1 MRGSLQAY
9 KKVSVDSQLTAASP
23 HKIVQMLMAGAIE
36 RLIQGKAAMQA
47 GNIPVKGERLG
58 KALDII
64 ISLRSCLSMDDG
76 GDIAKNLDQLYEF
89 MITQI
94 SAANHKN
101 DPQPIDDVID
111 IIRENAEHSMM
122 SMAGLDDEADTFAP
136 VIKSTK
142 QRSVWLG
149 VNLLTAMLAVGVTS
163 MFEGILAQLT
173 ILAVLNSLVPSMGG
187 VAGNQTLTL
196 VIRGMALGHV
206 GKRNAKALLNKE
218 VAIGFLNG
226 IIWALLIAT
235 VVSVWKQDL
244 MLGAVIAFAMLMNMT
259 AAGLAGV
266 MIPLFLKRINIDPAL
281 AGGVIITTVTD
292 VVGIFAFLGTAT
304 LLLT

>member
-64 ISLRSCLSMDDG
+64 ISLRSCLSMYDG

-111 IIRENAEHSMM
+111 IIRE
-122 SMAGLDDEADTFAP
+122 
-136 VIKSTK
+136 IKSAWD
-142 QRSVWLG
+142 QIPNEYH
-149 VNLLTAMLAVGVTS
+149 NLTS
-163 MFEGILAQLT
+163 A
-173 ILAVLNSLVPSMGG
+173 
-187 VAGNQTLTL
+187 
-196 VIRGMALGHV
+196 
-206 GKRNAKALLNKE
+206 
-218 VAIGFLNG
+218 
-226 IIWALLIAT
+226 
-235 VVSVWKQDL
+235 D
-244 MLGAVIAFAMLMNMT
+244 
-259 AAGLAGV
+259 
-266 MIPLFLKRINIDPAL
+266 
-281 AGGVIITTVTD
+281 
-292 VVGIFAFLGTAT
+292 VGI
-304 LLLT
+304 

>member
-101 DPQPIDDVID
+101 DPQPIDDVVD
-111 IIRENAEHSMM
+111 IIRE
-122 SMAGLDDEADTFAP
+122 
-136 VIKSTK
+136 IKGAWDQIPNEYHNLTST
-142 QRSVWLG
+142 
-149 VNLLTAMLAVGVTS
+149 
-163 MFEGILAQLT
+163 E
-173 ILAVLNSLVPSMGG
+173 
-187 VAGNQTLTL
+187 
-196 VIRGMALGHV
+196 
-206 GKRNAKALLNKE
+206 
-218 VAIGFLNG
+218 
-226 IIWALLIAT
+226 
-235 VVSVWKQDL
+235 
-244 MLGAVIAFAMLMNMT
+244 
-259 AAGLAGV
+259 
-266 MIPLFLKRINIDPAL
+266 
-281 AGGVIITTVTD
+281 
-292 VVGIFAFLGTAT
+292 VGI
-304 LLLT
+304 